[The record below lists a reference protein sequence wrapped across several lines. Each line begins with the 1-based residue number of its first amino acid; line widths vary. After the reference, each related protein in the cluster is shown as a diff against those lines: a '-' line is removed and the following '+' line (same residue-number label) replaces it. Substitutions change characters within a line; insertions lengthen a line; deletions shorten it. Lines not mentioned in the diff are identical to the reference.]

1 MLMLL
6 LFCSL
11 DSVNA
16 KAKGLVN
23 LVNTIN
29 AGGQVIDGI
38 GSQTH
43 LGVRLF
49 TLILIPMLLPCSCRV
64 SRSAARVVSRLRS
77 SSSRQRRTSRR
88 SPSLVR
94 DALNSCSLLD
104 AYAFTPPAELD
115 IAQAGANDYTQVF
128 NACLAET
135 KCQSITLWGVRDPV
149 RTSHHLSGTPADPM
163 APSRTPGARPTS
175 PSSSTPTSKP
185 RRPTP
190 PSPRPWR
197 KTPLCNRRTWRKLFI
212 LLYCSP
218 RCGLGGAGTI
228 YDTLGFQGRVCC
240 VPCYVLFVSDLKT
253 WVRQYTLVRDF
264 VCCVYVRRVGMCED
278 EHGKPRNCEPPS
290 DKQKVRMFTAMIW
303 TWRPVTT
310 SIRK

>member
-1 MLMLL
+1 MLAYGVLTPLL
-6 LFCSL
+6 VRSL

-23 LVNTIN
+23 LVNTVN

-64 SRSAARVVSRLRS
+64 SRSAARAVWRLRS
-77 SSSRQRRTSRR
+77 SSSQPQRTSRR
-88 SPSLVR
+88 SPSPVR

-149 RTSHHLSGTPADPM
+149 RTSH
-163 APSRTPGARPTS
+163 
-175 PSSSTPTSKP
+175 
-185 RRPTP
+185 
-190 PSPRPWR
+190 
-197 KTPLCNRRTWRKLFI
+197 
-212 LLYCSP
+212 
-218 RCGLGGAGTI
+218 
-228 YDTLGFQGRVCC
+228 RVSC
-240 VPCYVLFVSDLKT
+240 
-253 WVRQYTLVRDF
+253 TLVDLF
-264 VCCVYVRRVGMCED
+264 A
-278 EHGKPRNCEPPS
+278 PP
-290 DKQKVRMFTAMIW
+290 
-303 TWRPVTT
+303 
-310 SIRK
+310 